1 MSDEK
6 NVRLY
11 FGRKP
16 ENSMKIDDFFIGFM
30 EKHDYLIDKAV
41 DELIHAMK
49 TLNISINVFHTMNPL
64 IPNYMLDKVAIELMW
79 MIDEEGNHISMKDDM
94 HLRSKLDWMAPG
106 EALCDDARSF
116 KSLPVEPQESVNK

>member
-79 MIDEEGNHISMKDDM
+79 TYVPSWIGWHQV
-94 HLRSKLDWMAPG
+94 KLFAMMLG
-106 EALCDDARSF
+106 LSN
-116 KSLPVEPQESVNK
+116 LYL

>member
-6 NVRLY
+6 SIRLY

-30 EKHDYLIDKAV
+30 EHHDYLIDKAV

-106 EALCDDARSF
+106 EALCDDYRSF

>member
-11 FGRKP
+11 FGRMP
-16 ENSMKIDDFFIGFM
+16 ECGVSVDQMFINILSR
-30 EKHDYLIDKAV
+30 HDWLIDSAV
-41 DELIHAMK
+41 DDLVQKLQAAPEV
-49 TLNISINVFHTMNPL
+49 VFHTMNPL
-64 IPNYMLDKVAIELMW
+64 IPNYMLDKVAVELMW
-79 MIDEEGNHISMKDDM
+79 MIDEDGNHISMKDDM